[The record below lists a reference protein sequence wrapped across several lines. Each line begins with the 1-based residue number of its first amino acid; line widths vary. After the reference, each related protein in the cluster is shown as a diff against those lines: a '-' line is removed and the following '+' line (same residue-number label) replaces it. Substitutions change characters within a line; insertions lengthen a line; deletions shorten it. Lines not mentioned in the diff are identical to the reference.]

1 MFELF
6 LKLIKETFLSPVL
19 SGVTSLAGNTF
30 TIFGFGIDSPFFFCC
45 VVRDFTGWKMKTLN
59 TLNTREKRIN
69 FFLRLVE
76 IGLIGTLGPIS

>member
-45 VVRDFTGWKMKTLN
+45 VVRDFTG
-59 TLNTREKRIN
+59 
-69 FFLRLVE
+69 
-76 IGLIGTLGPIS
+76 